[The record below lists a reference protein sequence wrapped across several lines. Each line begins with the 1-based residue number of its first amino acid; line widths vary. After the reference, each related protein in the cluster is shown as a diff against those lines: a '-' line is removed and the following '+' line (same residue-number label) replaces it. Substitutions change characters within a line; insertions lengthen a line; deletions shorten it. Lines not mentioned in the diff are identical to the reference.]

1 MIEAPIQSTILIID
15 DDDQIRSLLGDLLA
29 ERHTCVLASSAEEAM
44 QLLRAGKFDLVLS
57 DINMGGISG
66 LELVPYVVRENPETV
81 VIMISGQQT
90 IETAIE
96 AMRVG
101 AFDYITK
108 PFA

>member
-1 MIEAPIQSTILIID
+1 MQ
-15 DDDQIRSLLGDLLA
+15 
-29 ERHTCVLASSAEEAM
+29 VLKNS
-44 QLLRAGKFDLVLS
+44 KFDLVLS

-81 VIMISGQQT
+81 VVMISGQQT

-96 AMRVG
+96 AMRAG

-108 PFA
+108 PFAIPHVEAAVRRALSHHRDGAMERGRQR